1 MGASLFKVIMQ
12 ANNKMVLGPPL
23 TCNHVTKMW
32 WSLFANVVIK
42 HILSKY
48 FKLVEISIVMV
59 LGSMEDECCFSTL
72 FLTKFKLKNRLT
84 NPFDLVV
91 RMFAQDHYSMETFQ
105 FGDVIMDRQDR
116 KQMYVVD
123 V

>member
-1 MGASLFKVIMQ
+1 
-12 ANNKMVLGPPL
+12 
-23 TCNHVTKMW
+23 
-32 WSLFANVVIK
+32 
-42 HILSKY
+42 
-48 FKLVEISIVMV
+48 
-59 LGSMEDECCFSTL
+59 MEDECCFSTL

>member
-1 MGASLFKVIMQ
+1 
-12 ANNKMVLGPPL
+12 MVLGPPL

-32 WSLFANVVIK
+32 SSLSTNVVTK

-59 LGSMEDECCFSTL
+59 LNSMEDKCCFSTL
-72 FLTKFKLKNRLT
+72 FITKFKLKNRLI
-84 NPFDLVV
+84 NPLDLVV
-91 RMFAQDHYSMETFQ
+91 RMFVQAHYSMETFQ
-105 FGDVIMDRQDR
+105 FGDVIMDWQDR
-116 KQMYVVD
+116 KYMYVVD